1 MPHVDSEQLQAVV
14 HDLAADHPNVGM
26 AVGIAGPDGLTDF
39 VGYGVEDLRRG
50 TPITADTGVRIA
62 SITKTMT
69 AIAVMQLVEQGR
81 IDLDAPAER
90 YLRSYRLVGPRADSA
105 TPTVRHLL
113 THTAGLPELAH
124 VSGLLRPDF
133 GESIPLGRPRP
144 PLAQFYGGRIRL
156 RAEPGSR
163 FVYGNHSPA
172 TLGQIVEDVTARP
185 LGTYLSEHVFA
196 PLGMTATTTD
206 LTAAAPALATGY
218 EIRNRR
224 VEPIALREM
233 ITVGVAG
240 VCSTPRDLGR
250 YLAAL
255 LGGGSLDGA
264 RILAPESLATMIAP
278 HVQPDPR
285 IPGVGL
291 VFFRTSLGGGVVA
304 AGHQGT
310 VPGFHSQI
318 LFLPDVGVAVMVVTT
333 GSREADFWVPGAA
346 ARVLRLAAGL
356 PEPKVVAGPHHPQ
369 VWNDIC
375 GWYRLE
381 VGPTDV
387 RLRGLLGAGAE
398 IFLRDG
404 RPALR
409 FLTPIPQL
417 ARGFDLEPA
426 DENDPY
432 VFLVRLGGP
441 EPIRIVIGCDRGRAT
456 RLHLEVMPLTLTGQP
471 EATNPRRWAAAALGG
486 GLAVAL
492 GTAAGR
498 RVMSAGPG

>member
-1 MPHVDSEQLQAVV
+1 MPHVDSEELKSVV
-14 HDLAADHPNVGM
+14 RGLVADHPNVGM
-26 AVGIAGPDGLTDF
+26 GVGIAGPDGLTDF
-39 VGYGVEDLRRG
+39 VGYGVADLRRG
-50 TPITADTGVRIA
+50 TPFTADAGIRIA
-62 SITKTMT
+62 SISKTMT

-90 YLRSYRLVGPRADSA
+90 YLRSYRLVAPRSDSPR
-105 TPTVRHLL
+105 PTVRHLL

-124 VSGLLRPDF
+124 TSGMLRADF

-144 PLAQFYGGRIRL
+144 PLAQFYGGEIRL

-172 TLGQIVEDVTARP
+172 TLGQIVEDVTSSP
-185 LGTYLSEHVFA
+185 LGTYLREHVFR

-206 LTAAAPALATGY
+206 LAAAAPTLATGY

-233 ITVGVAG
+233 ITVGAAG
-240 VCSTPRDLGR
+240 VCSTPRDMGR

-255 LGGGSLDGA
+255 LRGGSLDDA
-264 RILAPESLATMIAP
+264 SILAPETLATMIAP

-291 VFFRTSLGGGVVA
+291 IFFRTALGRGVVA

-310 VPGFHSQI
+310 LPGFHSQI
-318 LFLPDVGVAVMVVTT
+318 LFLPDAGVAAMVVTT
-333 GSREADFWVPGAA
+333 GSREADFWVPGAT

-356 PEPKVVAGPHHPQ
+356 PESGTVAGPHHPQ
-369 VWNDIC
+369 VWDNIC

-381 VGPTDV
+381 AGLTDV

-404 RPALR
+404 LPALR

-417 ARGFDLEPA
+417 ARGFALEPA
-426 DENDPY
+426 DGDDPY
-432 VFLVRLGGP
+432 VFQVRLGGP
-441 EPIRIVIGCDRGRAT
+441 DSIRIVIGCDGGRAT
-456 RLHLEVMPLTLTGQP
+456 RLHLEVMPLTLTKRP

-486 GLAVAL
+486 GLAAAL
-492 GTAAGR
+492 GTAIGR
-498 RVMSAGPG
+498 RS